1 MAGAALWQRD
11 VRRQGGK
18 THIEGGLRH
27 KFHQDIAL
35 ESPPPSRSCPLSQQI
50 TLKSGRHR
58 PVAVELLAGS
68 AACKTTRWAQ
78 IERTQRSNA
87 AVGTNARG
95 PLEERRPTAARPT
108 RRSSPATTT
117 TADGQAARLP
127 PSYLDCC
134 DKPSENG
141 HAHPPPIHMNS
152 TADRGHPKKSVPG
165 RACIIPHHALHLPP
179 LASPNET
186 ARRRSRPPITS
197 TAVQPP
203 YLLAAAALALV
214 LLPARAVAV
223 ENELHL
229 EGRGGWE
236 SLGQGRDRE
245 RASKWAR
252 GERSV

>member
-1 MAGAALWQRD
+1 MPTIPTNHTKERPAPSSSCRAAGGFRRVQNNTMGTNRTDTALKRSCRYQRRGTLGGAAAH
-11 VRRQGGK
+11 RRATHPPLLSRHHHHRRAGGPR
-18 THIEGGLRH
+18 G
-27 KFHQDIAL
+27 
-35 ESPPPSRSCPLSQQI
+35 
-50 TLKSGRHR
+50 
-58 PVAVELLAGS
+58 
-68 AACKTTRWAQ
+68 
-78 IERTQRSNA
+78 
-87 AVGTNARG
+87 RG
-95 PLEERRPTAARPT
+95 PP
-108 RRSSPATTT
+108 
-117 TADGQAARLP
+117 ADGQAARLP

-179 LASPNET
+179 LASPKET
-186 ARRRSRPPITS
+186 APRRSRPPITS

-236 SLGQGRDRE
+236 SLEQGRDRE